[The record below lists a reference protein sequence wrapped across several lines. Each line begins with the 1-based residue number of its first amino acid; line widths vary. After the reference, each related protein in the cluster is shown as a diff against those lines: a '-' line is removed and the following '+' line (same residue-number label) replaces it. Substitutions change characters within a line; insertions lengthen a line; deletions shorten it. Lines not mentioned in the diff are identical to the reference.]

1 MDFAAATHKFNDRSA
16 SCFAVGSGKDCDKK
30 RRTKKNDLE
39 SGFKSHGSVSA

>member
-16 SCFAVGSGKDCDKK
+16 SCFAMGSGKDCDKK
-30 RRTKKNDLE
+30 KKKNDSE